1 MWYTTIGY
9 SIVLCKGGGA
19 EIWLDLGRGQEEEV
33 VVVVAV
39 SQDSGGVSLSADFL
53 TNVVVEIEPAVV
65 LHEWKPKISRDFVS
79 ISWMHGVCFRVSKI
93 VADPNNLLKQSR

>member
-1 MWYTTIGY
+1 M
-9 SIVLCKGGGA
+9 CKGGGGGN
-19 EIWLDLGRGQEEEV
+19 LTRLGRGQEEE

-65 LHEWKPKISRDFVS
+65 LHE
-79 ISWMHGVCFRVSKI
+79 
-93 VADPNNLLKQSR
+93 

>member
-1 MWYTTIGY
+1 M
-9 SIVLCKGGGA
+9 VV
-19 EIWLDLGRGQEEEV
+19 V

-65 LHEWKPKISRDFVS
+65 LHE
-79 ISWMHGVCFRVSKI
+79 
-93 VADPNNLLKQSR
+93 